1 MSTNY
6 KQQLNKLKLFL
17 KENFEPGSIIKFK
30 LKYQNTNNAPFI
42 FDNNL
47 NYKILSEYFFL
58 KEKMSTMPDTIN
70 SFLFELSKQGYLIL
84 EQNKE
89 DEFHTT
95 FIYTTTLKINLET
108 SFEPTIFFAREFG
121 NENTLNF
128 FKKLN
133 KKIQEELKMEVIMFE
148 TNAMLGNIN
157 NSIKNAIHTS
167 SFFIADLTSKNED
180 IINNNVMYEIGM
192 AHALDKPTLLIIDKN
207 QSPFD
212 NNKNNNKKLPFDIS
226 NHTTLSYSVDDNN
239 DKKIKEILDYIRQ
252 ELLKQ

>member
-6 KQQLNKLKLFL
+6 KKQLNKLKLFL
-17 KENFEPGSIIKFK
+17 KESFEPGTIIELGINYEGEKPEIFNENQNYLTLVNKFLFKEEMSII
-30 LKYQNTNNAPFI
+30 
-42 FDNNL
+42 
-47 NYKILSEYFFL
+47 
-58 KEKMSTMPDTIN
+58 PDTVN
-70 SFLFELSKQGYLIL
+70 SFLFELFKQGYLIL
-84 EQNKE
+84 DQNKVNKY
-89 DEFHTT
+89 HT
-95 FIYTTTLKINLET
+95 IYRYTTSLKINLET

-157 NSIKNAIHTS
+157 NSIKNAIYSS

-192 AHALDKPTLLIIDKN
+192 AHALDKPTLLIIEKN

-226 NHTTLSYSVDDNN
+226 NHTTLSYSIDDNN

-252 ELLKQ
+252 ELSKQ